1 MTKILKEEP
10 LWKRTTFRIGGPA
23 QRLALPESM
32 EELCALMRSGDVR
45 FVLGGGANLLV
56 SDAGVQG
63 TTLALGQRFGGVE
76 ISDTREGTAR
86 VKVGAA
92 MGLTTLA
99 GMMMKRSLSGLEFGF
114 GIPGLLGGALRMNA
128 GARGAEIK
136 DITESIDIVTANGMQ
151 ETIMASQAGFGY
163 RSSEFPA
170 GCVITGATLLLR
182 QGNMELIHAA
192 MRGGYMERKA
202 SQPLESPSAGSVYK
216 NPPGDYAG
224 RLIESCGLKGERV
237 GEAMVSPKHAN
248 FIVNLGGAKARDVYQ
263 LMLRIEKRVYE
274 RFGARLE
281 REIKLVGVFDEK

>member
-163 RSSEFPA
+163 RSSEFPL